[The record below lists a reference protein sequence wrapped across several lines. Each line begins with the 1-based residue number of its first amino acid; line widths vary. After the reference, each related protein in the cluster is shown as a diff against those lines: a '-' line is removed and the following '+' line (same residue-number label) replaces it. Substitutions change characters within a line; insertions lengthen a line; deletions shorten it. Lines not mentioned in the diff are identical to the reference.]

1 MVHVYSGILGSNGD
15 EQTRA
20 ACINMDK
27 SHKYN
32 VSKKSDLQKNIHD
45 YVCIKTKA

>member
-1 MVHVYSGILGSNGD
+1 MVYVYNGILGSNGK

-32 VSKKSDLQKNIHD
+32 VSKKIDLQKN
-45 YVCIKTKA
+45 T